1 MLLREDI
8 LTCHNPK
15 EVEEVLLAKSKAL
28 TIREFQTVIDRHFMD
43 DWQKQVTEE
52 VHGSELPLVDPVATV
67 GRSAQPW
74 SWWFRGQPP
83 SRQRVEDR
91 RLTREEREGERRRLL
106 MEQRREEA
114 RRKREE
120 EEQRRLCEQEM
131 RREFQTEKQR
141 EREEIV
147 ALEKQLDRER
157 RERASAEKQKDEE
170 IARLQAEL
178 ARLHGTP
185 APSPSVRSSGAPSSG
200 VPSVVPTPAQPSPHP
215 PGSSRQQA
223 EDLVRSLLGATLQS
237 IDTVAHGPEEQ
248 RRNLDAKTRDSLDT
262 NSQEYKDAEIELFGR
277 ELEADDWD
285 GMEEGERTENTKK
298 LMTRLKEKRDER
310 LNETGT

>member
-1 MLLREDI
+1 
-8 LTCHNPK
+8 
-15 EVEEVLLAKSKAL
+15 
-28 TIREFQTVIDRHFMD
+28 
-43 DWQKQVTEE
+43 
-52 VHGSELPLVDPVATV
+52 
-67 GRSAQPW
+67 
-74 SWWFRGQPP
+74 
-83 SRQRVEDR
+83 
-91 RLTREEREGERRRLL
+91 

-120 EEQRRLCEQEM
+120 EEQRRLREQEM

-215 PGSSRQQA
+215 PGRSRQQA

>member
-1 MLLREDI
+1 MLS
-8 LTCHNPK
+8 C
-15 EVEEVLLAKSKAL
+15 LA
-28 TIREFQTVIDRHFMD
+28 
-43 DWQKQVTEE
+43 
-52 VHGSELPLVDPVATV
+52 V

-91 RLTREEREGERRRLL
+91 RLTREEREEERRRLL

-120 EEQRRLCEQEM
+120 EEQRRLREQEM

-141 EREEIV
+141 EREEIA

-157 RERASAEKQKDEE
+157 RERASAERQKDEE

-185 APSPSVRSSGAPSSG
+185 APSPSVYSSG
-200 VPSVVPTPAQPSPHP
+200 VPSVVPTPALPSPHP

-237 IDTVAHGPEEQ
+237 IDMGKSCFVQNPIPG
-248 RRNLDAKTRDSLDT
+248 
-262 NSQEYKDAEIELFGR
+262 EIL
-277 ELEADDWD
+277 
-285 GMEEGERTENTKK
+285 
-298 LMTRLKEKRDER
+298 
-310 LNETGT
+310 